1 MRSASPR
8 SASPAPRPFS
18 TGSATRS
25 RCERRPAAALLLGAL
40 VAAGACGPAKPGGD
54 DTGDDDVDA
63 GDDEPGGV
71 DARRADAR
79 ERDGDG
85 GNPLGCGQLRA
96 KIRDFTDEHPDFEL
110 DFGDAGPD
118 FHEPGLVEVALG
130 SDGTPVY
137 ARDGAVWPHTS
148 GAENFADW
156 YHDRDGVNQATEI
169 TLTLTAD
176 GTGKSVYSSDAFFPV
191 DGLGFGNQGRP
202 HNFHFTT
209 EIHTSFKYVGG
220 ETFTFNGDDDL
231 WLFINGKLALDL
243 GGLHQRE
250 EKVIALDTLAA
261 SLGITTGGTFAMDI
275 FHAERHTD
283 SSNFRIETTID
294 CFVVD

>member
-1 MRSASPR
+1 LL
-8 SASPAPRPFS
+8 
-18 TGSATRS
+18 
-25 RCERRPAAALLLGAL
+25 ALG
-40 VAAGACGPAKPGGD
+40 VAACGPSQRGGD
-54 DTGDDDVDA
+54 DEP

-71 DARRADAR
+71 DARRIDAR
-79 ERDGDG
+79 DFGDAG
-85 GNPLGCGQLRA
+85 DFLLCGQLKA
-96 KIRDFTDEHPDFEL
+96 KVRDFTDEHPDFEY
-110 DFGDAGPD
+110 DFGENGPD
-118 FHEPGLVEVALG
+118 FHYPGLVEATLG
-130 SDGTPVY
+130 PDNTPVY
-137 ARDGAVWPHTS
+137 APDGEVWPHTS

-169 TLTLTAD
+169 TINLTTD

-191 DGLGFGNQGRP
+191 DGLGFGNQGRA

-209 EIHTSFKYVGG
+209 EIHTSFKYQGG

-231 WLFINGKLALDL
+231 WLFINDRLALDL

-250 EKVIALDTLAA
+250 EKIIDLDALAG
-261 SLGITTGGTFAMDI
+261 SLGITPGSSYGMDI